1 MVMADGVA
9 IADASDVT
17 AAAVVVGERL
27 VPANDPPIAADAPS
41 AAPVEAVATELMEAE
56 AAAAAASPTEPGA
69 NVNWTVAL
77 VDPGVMP
84 TVTSVALGYC
94 ASIADRIVA
103 TSAVVSALVNVISV
117 VTARGVDATAGDADV
132 TCPRL
137 GWLAKIEL
145 RSADDTPVMAE
156 RAKAAWAC
164 APAGK
169 VRLTP
174 AVDDPGVIVTVAP
187 LAPGKRAS
195 IAVCT
200 AAVAAAVSAL
210 ANVI

>member
-1 MVMADGVA
+1 MADGVA

-94 ASIADRIVA
+94 ASIADRTVA
-103 TSAVVSALVNVISV
+103 TSTVVSAFVNVISV
-117 VTARGVDATAGDADV
+117 VTARGFDAIADADRTSPARV
-132 TCPRL
+132 

-145 RSADDTPVMAE
+145 RSADDAPLMAE
-156 RAKAAWAC
+156 RARAAWA
-164 APAGK
+164 
-169 VRLTP
+169 
-174 AVDDPGVIVTVAP
+174 
-187 LAPGKRAS
+187 
-195 IAVCT
+195 
-200 AAVAAAVSAL
+200 
-210 ANVI
+210 